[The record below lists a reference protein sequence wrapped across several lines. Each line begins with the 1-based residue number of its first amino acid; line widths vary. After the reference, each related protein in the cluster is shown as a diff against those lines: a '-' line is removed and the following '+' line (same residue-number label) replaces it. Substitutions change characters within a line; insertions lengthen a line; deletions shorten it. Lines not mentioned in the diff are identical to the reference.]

1 MKAIVQQA
9 KIDVP
14 PLVRR
19 EVWAVLLNVDETSAR
34 ALWAAFD
41 HELPGA
47 ADHQIDLDIPRCHQ
61 VNYYLC
67 REKHTTENHSST
79 VSSVTIVAS
88 RSCSVAKNI
97 AMLGGHQRER
107 TRLLASMLCQVTFF
121 CLHSAYVLLI
131 LKRVLIQ
138 CWLRL

>member
-121 CLHSAYVLLI
+121 VYSLLTFF
-131 LKRVLIQ
+131 
-138 CWLRL
+138 